1 MRIREIELVGFKSFR
16 EPTRLVF
23 SAGLNAIVGPNGCG
37 KSNVSDAVRWVLGEQ
52 SARHLRIDSMEDVI
66 FCGNHRSAPL
76 NFAEVT
82 LIFEQ
87 ADGAALGL
95 AEGDDGLAARVARLP
110 EFTITRRLFR
120 SGESHYLVNGAPARL
135 RDITEIFLGSGVG
148 PKAYAMIEQGRVG
161 QIVAAKPEE
170 MRLFIEEAAGT
181 TRFRS
186 RKIAAERKLLRTQEN
201 LARVHDVLRE
211 IERQLGHL
219 RRQARRAEEFKSL
232 EADLR
237 SEENALAAH
246 RWAEVQ
252 HEARRL
258 GEEMRVAAEALS
270 AVHAGQQAS
279 LERRDR
285 AIGRQREA
293 SVATEHAVEAL
304 GEIAATVARLADR
317 GHALER
323 MAEDLDTREERLAI
337 EVEGLESRLGAL
349 DGEVVGAE
357 AEVAAAQMNLE
368 EFEASGARAEE
379 AWRAAL
385 PALEGA
391 ETAFAEE
398 QSAGARSRSE
408 VAAASARR
416 VDLAARHEGL
426 EVELRRATERLAQ
439 LIAERERGFERER
452 IATVSEAE
460 ARRVHGELE
469 EGRRAAASEVRFNEG
484 EARRCEEDRR
494 GRREALRHI
503 QGRLDALRDRETAL
517 EGYGEGVAAALTAD
531 PPPLGLVVDA
541 LEIPSEFERAVA
553 AALGDAVRGM
563 LVATS
568 AHALA
573 VLAWVRERGQGRVVC
588 CPWPALEAPLD
599 VVAPGPIL
607 ADFIADRPGF
617 EGLARAL
624 LGRVLVVDELEYAVA
639 SETVLPQGWIGVTRA
654 GDVIDARG
662 IFTGGQEPADT
673 GLLERRR
680 EISELERALDSEARS
695 VAESSERLERI
706 RQVCADAGDRLSALD
721 RRAYEATLTLVAA
734 EHERDA
740 ALRDRTLADKRL
752 DEGRLE
758 VEERS
763 RRRATVSANLET
775 ARGDE
780 SEAQARLGAAE
791 AALEGRARAL
801 DETREVARVAREVRD
816 SSREAASAA
825 REALIDRTS
834 VLSRLSH
841 EQREARRRAEGV
853 GRDREELRLARSRV
867 DDEAGGLRR
876 DEDEA
881 RVHLARLEDAVAN
894 ARQEAASAAEGV
906 TEAEQ
911 ECAAVGRR
919 MSAAEEARRSVDVA
933 AAANAAQQ
941 DALVESVKDR
951 LGIDIDTLLCPEDW
965 CAEGAS
971 DRIRTIRERIARL
984 GDVNVAAIADVR
996 ELEERETFLG
1006 SQKGDLET
1014 SIEDLRKTITD
1025 LSKATRVRFRETF
1038 EEANRL
1044 FQETFKE
1051 LFRGGHAELK
1061 LTNAQNLLETGVE
1074 IEVQPPGK
1082 QVRSLAMLS
1091 GGEKALTA
1099 VSLIMALFSLRPTP
1113 FCLLDEVDAP
1123 LDDANVGRFNAMLQR
1138 MSASTQFIVIT
1149 HKQRTMESANALY
1162 GVTMPEA
1169 GVSQVVSVEMSEGEQ
1184 LARTA
1189 SA

>member
-82 LIFEQ
+82 LTFEQ

-186 RKIAAERKLLRTQEN
+186 RKIAAERKLVRTQEN

-232 EADLR
+232 EAELR

-258 GEEMRVAAEALS
+258 GEEMKVAAAALS
-270 AVHAGQQAS
+270 EAHAGQQAS
-279 LERRDR
+279 VVVREG
-285 AIGRQREA
+285 AVARQREA
-293 SVATEHAVEAL
+293 SGETERAVEAL
-304 GEIAATVARLADR
+304 GEIAATVARLAER

-323 MAEDLDTREERLAI
+323 MAGDLDSREERFAI

-349 DGEVVGAE
+349 GGEVAAAE
-357 AEVAAAQMNLE
+357 AEVAAARANLDE
-368 EFEASGARAEE
+368 LEATGARAEE
-379 AWRAAL
+379 AWRVAL

-391 ETAFAEE
+391 EAACAEA
-398 QSAGARSRSE
+398 QAAAARFRSE

-426 EVELRRATERLAQ
+426 EVEFRRATERLAQ
-439 LIAERERGFERER
+439 LIIERDQGLGRERV
-452 IATVSEAE
+452 ATTAEAE
-460 ARRVHGELE
+460 ARRVHGELD

-484 EARRCEEDRR
+484 EARRYEEERR

-503 QGRLDALRDRETAL
+503 QGRLDALRDREMAL
-517 EGYGEGVAAALTAD
+517 EGYGEGVAAALTAE
-531 PPPLGLVVDA
+531 PPPIGLVVDA
-541 LEIPSEFERAVA
+541 LDIPAEFERAVA
-553 AALGDAVRGM
+553 AALGDAVRGT
-563 LVATS
+563 LVVTS

-573 VLAWVRERGQGRVVC
+573 VLAWVRERGQGRVAC
-588 CPWPALEAPLD
+588 FPWPAVDAQPD
-599 VVAPGPIL
+599 VVALGPTL
-607 ADFIADRPGF
+607 ADFVAERPGF

-624 LGRVLVVDELEYAVA
+624 LSRVLVVDSLEHAVT
-639 SETVLPQGWIGVTRA
+639 SQMVLPAGWIGVTRA
-654 GDVIDARG
+654 GDVFDARG
-662 IFTGGQEPADT
+662 VFTGGQEPAET

-706 RQVCADAGDRLSALD
+706 RQACADAGDRLSLLD
-721 RRAYEATLTLVAA
+721 RQAHEATLALVAA

-740 ALRDRTLADKRL
+740 ALRDRTLAEKRV

-763 RRRATVSANLET
+763 QRLRTVSGNLES
-775 ARGDE
+775 ARADE
-780 SEAQARLGAAE
+780 SQVQVHMGAAE
-791 AALEGRARAL
+791 AVLDGRVRSLE
-801 DETREVARVAREVRD
+801 ETREAARVGREYRD
-816 SSREAASAA
+816 FSREAASAG
-825 REALIDRTS
+825 REVLTDRTS
-834 VLSRLSH
+834 SLSRLSH
-841 EQREARRRAEGV
+841 EQREARRRVEGV
-853 GRDREELRLARSRV
+853 DRDRDELRLSRSRV
-867 DDEAGGLRR
+867 DDEAGGHRR

-881 RVHLARLEDAVAN
+881 RAQLARLEDAVAS
-894 ARQEAASAAEGV
+894 ARREAASAADAV
-906 TEAEQ
+906 TEAEE

-919 MSAAEEARRSVDVA
+919 VSATEETRRSVDVA
-933 AAANAAQQ
+933 AAANAAQR
-941 DALVESVKDR
+941 DALVESVRDR
-951 LGIDIDTLLCPEDW
+951 LGIEIDTLLCPEGW

-971 DRIRTIRERIARL
+971 ERIRTIRERIGRL

-996 ELEERETFLG
+996 ELEERESFLG

-1014 SIEDLRKTITD
+1014 SIEDLRKTIAD
-1025 LSKATRVRFRETF
+1025 LSKATRARFRETF

-1051 LFRGGHAELK
+1051 LFRGGSAELK

-1169 GVSQVVSVEMSEGEQ
+1169 GVSQVVSVEMAEGEQ
-1184 LARTA
+1184 LARSA